1 MTLGLIY
8 FNWWYISMV
17 TYTTIVEIII
27 TDRLLQSQKS
37 ALNRTMSVLHK
48 MP

>member
-1 MTLGLIY
+1 
-8 FNWWYISMV
+8 MV
-17 TYTTIVEIII
+17 TYTTIVEIVI

-48 MP
+48 NAINHSLFTLVSL